1 MIGLADCNNFFVSCE
16 RVFRPELVARPVI
29 VLSNN
34 DGCAVALSNEAKA
47 LGFKRGDPYFKIKD
61 QAEANGV
68 YVFSGNHRLYEDMSG
83 RVMTTLRSFCEE
95 IEIYSVDEG
104 FMFFSDSFGDWTDFG
119 RQIVRTV
126 MRNTGIPISLGL
138 SSTKTLAKVAAR
150 FAKKYPAYRG
160 ACVIDSD
167 DKRRKALELTSIN
180 DIWGVGRRNAPKLRR
195 QGITTALQLAD
206 LEEERV
212 KELFNIVGHRMW
224 KELNGESCISR
235 EIVPPQR
242 KTITCSRSFQADI
255 YDYEEL
261 RKAIADFTATV
272 GRRLRGQH
280 LVAEALE
287 VFVATNRFHTSGP
300 QYFNAVAQRLGDPTD
315 DTVELVKAAMKALE
329 GAYRPGYG
337 YKKAGVTI
345 TRCIDSDAV
354 TNNLFADTEER
365 ERRRRLMA
373 AMDRINASPANRN
386 ALHLAS
392 IDSPLTRLTRREHE
406 SRLFTTLLSDII
418 EINLRE

>member
-16 RVFRPELVARPVI
+16 RVFRPQLLARPVI

-61 QAEANGV
+61 KADANGV
-68 YVFSGNHRLYEDMSG
+68 FVFSGNHRLYEDMSE
-83 RVMTTLRSFCEE
+83 RVMTTLRSFCDE

-104 FMFFSDSFGDWTDFG
+104 FLFFNDAIGDWSDFG

-126 MRNTGIPISLGL
+126 MRNTGIPVSLGL
-138 SSTKTLAKVAAR
+138 ASTKTLSKVAAH

-160 ACVIDSD
+160 ACVIDTD
-167 DKRRKALELTSIN
+167 EKRRKALSLIGIN
-180 DIWGVGRRNAPKLRR
+180 EVWGVGRRNFPKLQR
-195 QGITTALQLAD
+195 QGLTTALQLAD
-206 LEEERV
+206 LEESRV
-212 KELFNIVGHRMW
+212 KDMFNVVGHRMW

-242 KTITCSRSFQADI
+242 KTITCSRSFQSDI
-255 YDYEEL
+255 FDYEEL
-261 RKAIADFTATV
+261 RKAIADFAATV
-272 GRRLRGQH
+272 ARRLREQH
-280 LVAEALE
+280 LVAEAVE
-287 VFVATNRFHTSGP
+287 VFIATNRFHTSGP
-300 QYFNAVAQRLGDPTD
+300 QYFNAVVQRLSDPTA
-315 DTVELVKAAMKALE
+315 DTAELVKAALMALG
-329 GAYRPGYG
+329 GAFRPGFG

-345 TRCIDSDAV
+345 TRCADVNAV
-354 TNNLFADTEER
+354 TGSLFADR
-365 ERRRRLMA
+365 DDRDRRRRLMA
-373 AMDRINASPANRN
+373 AMDKINSSPANRN

-406 SRLFTTLLSDII
+406 SRLFTTLLTDII

>member
-1 MIGLADCNNFFVSCE
+1 
-16 RVFRPELVARPVI
+16 
-29 VLSNN
+29 
-34 DGCAVALSNEAKA
+34 
-47 LGFKRGDPYFKIKD
+47 
-61 QAEANGV
+61 
-68 YVFSGNHRLYEDMSG
+68 
-83 RVMTTLRSFCEE
+83 

-167 DKRRKALELTSIN
+167 EKRRKALELTSIN

-272 GRRLRGQH
+272 GRRIRSQH

-300 QYFNAVAQRLGDPTD
+300 QYFNAVAQRLSDPTD

-345 TRCIDSDAV
+345 TRCIDRDAV

>member
-16 RVFRPELVARPVI
+16 RVFRPRLIGRPVI

-68 YVFSGNHRLYEDMSG
+68 FVFSGNHRLYGDMSA

-95 IEIYSVDEG
+95 LEVYSIDEG
-104 FMFFSDSFGDWTDFG
+104 FMFFNDVLGDWADLG

-126 MRNTGIPISLGL
+126 MRNTGIPISIGL
-138 SSTKTLAKVAAR
+138 ASTKTLAKVAAH

-160 ACVIDSD
+160 ACLIDSD
-167 DKRRKALELTSIN
+167 EKRRKALELTPIG
-180 DIWGVGRRNAPKLRR
+180 DVWGVGRRNLPKLQR
-195 QGITTALQLAD
+195 QGLTTALQLAD
-206 LEEERV
+206 LDEDRV
-212 KELFNIVGHRMW
+212 KDLFNIVGHRMW
-224 KELNGESCISR
+224 RELNGQSCISR

-242 KTITCSRSFQADI
+242 KSITCSRSFQSDI
-255 YDYEEL
+255 FDFEEL
-261 RKAIADFTATV
+261 RKAVAGFTAIV
-272 GRRLRGQH
+272 GRRLREQH
-280 LVAEALE
+280 LVAEAIE
-287 VFVATNRFHTSGP
+287 VFLATNRFNTSGP
-300 QYFNAVAQRLGDPTD
+300 QYFNAVVQRLSDPTE
-315 DTVELVKAAMKALE
+315 DTSELVQAALSALKT
-329 GAYRPGYG
+329 AFRPGYG
-337 YKKAGVTI
+337 YKRAGVTI
-345 TRCIDSDAV
+345 TRCCDANAV
-354 TNNLFADTEER
+354 TTSLFADREDR

-386 ALHLAS
+386 AVHLAS
-392 IDSPLTRLTRREHE
+392 ADATFSGMIRREHE
-406 SRLFTTLLSDII
+406 SRLFTTSLNDII